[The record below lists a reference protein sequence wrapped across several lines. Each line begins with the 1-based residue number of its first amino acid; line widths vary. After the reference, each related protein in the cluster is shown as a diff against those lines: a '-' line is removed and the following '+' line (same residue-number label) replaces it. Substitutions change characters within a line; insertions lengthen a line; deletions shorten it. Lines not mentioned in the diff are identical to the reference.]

1 MTHDLV
7 ARDGQVP
14 DVLEATGV
22 TADEVAVRIGRG
34 EPILFVDARSEEDW
48 QRSREKL
55 PDALRLSPEGLAAG
69 DTFPIIPRGRC
80 IVTYC
85 TAPHEDAS
93 ARVALLLVA
102 RGYTDVHPLHG
113 GLEAWR
119 RAGGPL
125 SPK

>member
-7 ARDGQVP
+7 AKDGRVP
-14 DVLEATGV
+14 EALEATRV
-22 TADEVAVRIGRG
+22 TADEVAVRMGRG

-48 QRSREKL
+48 RRSPEKL
-55 PDALRLSPEGLAAG
+55 PDAVRFSTDGLAAG
-69 DTFPIIPRGRC
+69 DTFPIFPRGRC

-85 TAPHEDAS
+85 TAPHEEAS
-93 ARVALLLVA
+93 ARVAQLLVT

>member
-1 MTHDLV
+1 MAHELV
-7 ARDGQVP
+7 PTDKPIPGA
-14 DVLEATGV
+14 LEASRV
-22 TADEVAVRIGRG
+22 TADEVLVRMGRG

-48 QRSREKL
+48 RRASEKL
-55 PDALRLSPEGLAAG
+55 PDALRLSTERLAAG

-85 TAPHEDAS
+85 AGAHEEAA
-93 ARVALLLVA
+93 ARVARLLET
-102 RGYTDVHPLHG
+102 RGYTDAHPLHG
-113 GLEAWR
+113 GFEAWR